1 MKKIILLLFYKRE
14 RERVLSAIGLT
25 LVALLIVGGW
35 FWSSLE
41 TLIIHPEY
49 ATAATSSAVTVSA
62 DVVATISCSTDQS
75 STAFGTLTSSAVSTS
90 TPNASSTMS
99 CANSAAGCTLNVKDA
114 GGGGNPGL
122 WNSSASYL
130 VASAS
135 STLSAGTEGYGI
147 NATTTATGGGATL
160 TIPVHYR
167 LNSDAST
174 STVGGFTIT
183 NQTLASTAATSS
195 SREVVVRHK
204 AAISAS
210 TAAGSYADTIT
221 YECTAN

>member
-1 MKKIILLLFYKRE
+1 MKKIIFRLFRE
-14 RERVLSAIGLT
+14 RERVFNVVGLT

-35 FWSSLE
+35 FWSNLE
-41 TLIIHPEY
+41 TLVIYPEY

-62 DVVATISCSTDQS
+62 DVVATISCASNQT
-75 STAFGTLTSSAVSTS
+75 STAFGTLTSSAVATS

-99 CANSAAGCTLNVKDA
+99 CTNSSGGCTLYVKDA

-122 WNSSASYL
+122 WNSVASYL
-130 VASAS
+130 VPSVS
-135 STLSAGTEGYGI
+135 STLVAATEGYGI

-174 STVGGFTIT
+174 STVGGFTIA
-183 NQTLASTAATSS
+183 NQSLAVANSSSS

-204 AAISAS
+204 ASISAS
-210 TAAGSYADTIT
+210 TVAGSYSDTIT